1 MIPSAASCTAT
12 TNSIA
17 PSTTDWMWPAP
28 SPWTKST
35 KNRPHTTA
43 ATSATTA
50 AAIRNTRSGSYCV

>member
-1 MIPSAASCTAT
+1 MIPSAASCVAT

-17 PSTTDWMWPAP
+17 PSTTDWMWPVP
-28 SPWTKST
+28 SPCTKST

-50 AAIRNTRSGSYCV
+50 AAIRNTRSGSYCA